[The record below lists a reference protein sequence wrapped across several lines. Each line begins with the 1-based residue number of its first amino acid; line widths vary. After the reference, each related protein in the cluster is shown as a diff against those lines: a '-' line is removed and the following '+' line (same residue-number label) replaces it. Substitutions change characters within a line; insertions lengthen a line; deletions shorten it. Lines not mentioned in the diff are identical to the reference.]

1 MENKND
7 KNEATSFNVIEER
20 AKVDKKVIEKGKV
33 RITKKVETEEEKVK
47 VVVKNEEINIER
59 IAINEYADE
68 LPEIRQSGDTMI
80 IPVIKEVAV
89 VQKKIFVIEEIRVTK
104 KTHHTEEERTVPLQ
118 KEKVNIETSRRKE

>member
-68 LPEIRQSGDTMI
+68 TPEIRQSGDTMI

-104 KTHHTEEERTVPLQ
+104 KTHHTEEERTVQLQ